1 MITARDLLILRLAL
15 SVVCIA
21 AAAACLCVPA
31 LAQNNQGNSD
41 NPANSN
47 NQGGNVQGAPEANY
61 VDPQTIPYIIMPRW
75 PPAVPT
81 TTVASSFRADGHSRP
96 KRHRRVALLR
106 SGRWCLASATSPSSL
121 TSSTGILASRKTHFA
136 STAMRICAKSV
147 WSRCIAVQAGKKTPH
162 TSSSRCTIRLTRC
175 RCHAPPRRVGYLL
188 VVGSRQLIHLT
199 AKPRTSC

>member
-21 AAAACLCVPA
+21 AAADFLCLSA
-31 LAQNNQGNSD
+31 LAQNNRGNSD
-41 NPANSN
+41 NPVNTT
-47 NQGGNVQGAPEANY
+47 NQCGNVQGAPEANY

-81 TTVASSFRADGHSRP
+81 TTVASSFRADGQNRP

-106 SGRWCLASATSPSSL
+106 SGRWSLASATSPSRL
-121 TSSTGILASRKTHFA
+121 TSSTGILASHKTHFA

-147 WSRCIAVQAGKKTPH
+147 WSRWIAVEAGKKTPH

-175 RCHAPPRRVGYLL
+175 RCHAPPRR
-188 VVGSRQLIHLT
+188 IDHL
-199 AKPRTSC
+199 